1 VATVEE
7 GAALRSALGP
17 GPTIFVLGGLSPG
30 DAANCLRHGLV
41 PCLNDGRQLA
51 DFAATMPGH
60 PCAIHLDTGM
70 SRLGME
76 PANFT
81 EAADAIARL
90 GPALAISHLARA
102 DEPDHP
108 MNARQ
113 AAAFAAATARIPG
126 VRRSLSATGGLLLG
140 PGFHHDLTRP
150 GIGLYGGLPFAGAR
164 PVVSLALPVLQVRDV
179 APGESVGY
187 GATWIARRPSRIATL
202 GAGYADGLM
211 RALAGSAVSLFA
223 GGHAYPL
230 VGRVSMDLVTVDVT
244 DAAEVP
250 DHLEILNERQ
260 TIDDLARAAGTIG
273 YEILTSL
280 GDRYERVY
288 KEPRP
293 RPDPE

>member
-1 VATVEE
+1 LTWRRGCAGSGLPPNGAAAIPRPRLTIDPDAVAANWRALDALSSPTVETAAVVKADAYGLGAARVAPALAAAGARSDFVATVEE

-76 PANFT
+76 PAGFA
-81 EAADAIARL
+81 EAADAVARL
-90 GPALAISHLARA
+90 DPVLAISHLACA

-113 AAAFAAATARIPG
+113 AAAFAAATARLPG
-126 VRRSLSATGGLLLG
+126 VRRSLSATGGILLD

-164 PVVSLALPVLQVRDV
+164 PVVSLALPVLQVRCRHC
-179 APGESVGY
+179 P
-187 GATWIARRPSRIATL
+187 
-202 GAGYADGLM
+202 
-211 RALAGSAVSLFA
+211 
-223 GGHAYPL
+223 
-230 VGRVSMDLVTVDVT
+230 
-244 DAAEVP
+244 
-250 DHLEILNERQ
+250 
-260 TIDDLARAAGTIG
+260 
-273 YEILTSL
+273 
-280 GDRYERVY
+280 
-288 KEPRP
+288 
-293 RPDPE
+293 